1 MTRTSAA
8 SIALALLCATVD
20 PLGAQGPADDV
31 TRAVLERDRA
41 FWAAYN
47 RCDVPAMSE
56 YFTEDV
62 EFYHDRGGVTLGRPA
77 LVKALQ
83 DGLCGD
89 PGSRTRRE
97 PVEGA
102 VKLYPMK
109 KGDAVYGAIL
119 AGEHLFYL
127 TQKGQPE
134 SLDGRARFADLWTVK
149 DGVWRMSRVLSFDH
163 GPAVR

>member
-8 SIALALLCATVD
+8 PIALVLLCATAGS
-20 PLGAQGPADDV
+20 LHAQPPADDV
-31 TRAVLERDRA
+31 ARVVLERDRA

-56 YFTEDV
+56 YFTDDV
-62 EFYHDRGGVTLGRPA
+62 EFYHDRGGVTLGRA
-77 LVKALQ
+77 DLVKALQ
-83 DGLCGD
+83 DGLCGNSD
-89 PGSRTRRE
+89 FRTRRE

-109 KGDAVYGAIL
+109 KGDTVYGAIL

-127 TQKGQPE
+127 TQKGKAE
-134 SLDGRARFADLWTVK
+134 SLDGRARFADLWIVK

>member
-8 SIALALLCATVD
+8 SIALALWCATAG
-20 PLGAQGPADDV
+20 PLRAQPPADDV

-56 YFTEDV
+56 YFTDDV
-62 EFYHDRGGVTLGRPA
+62 EFYHDRGGITLGRAA

-89 PGSRTRRE
+89 PAARTRRE
-97 PVEGA
+97 AVDGA

-109 KGDAVYGAIL
+109 KGDTVYGAIL
-119 AGEHLFYL
+119 AGEHLFYVTL
-127 TQKGQPE
+127 KGKPE